1 MQQMSI
7 FVYMRIQ
14 LGRNVSF
21 GKQLLVI
28 IFAITGSKLFTSYA
42 KPINKILCLFLIL
55 FQF

>member
-1 MQQMSI
+1 MQQMSM

-28 IFAITGSKLFTSYA
+28 KFAITGSKLFTSYA